1 MPVPT
6 RRKWICACTLPA
18 SDRCDALSSSR
29 SHRRSNTTSHF
40 GPGMRAN
47 YLPVE
52 LLPCTRWNQLWLIL
66 YSFFWSIYGI
76 HTDVRT
82 FVCTTMPQNIGAIL
96 FHISVQMIFICRDRD
111 ASIFLLLLGLSSG
124 NVCSMMS
131 FHVVDQSK
139 HSWKKTSSSP
149 YTKEAYTSSL
159 SIFYAYF
166 LLSFIYD
173 TYSMCCLCSLL
184 HLNAS
189 VLSFLLFLNPK
200 KPHPSDNKSQCT
212 RCALFR
218 SLFFL
223 VVVRWIALFFLQVLR
238 GRSHNHHF

>member
-159 SIFYAYF
+159 SIFYAYTSF
-166 LLSFIYD
+166 YILSTIRTLCVVCAPSYILMRV
-173 TYSMCCLCSLL
+173 YS
-184 HLNAS
+184 
-189 VLSFLLFLNPK
+189 
-200 KPHPSDNKSQCT
+200 
-212 RCALFR
+212 R
-218 SLFFL
+218 FFY
-223 VVVRWIALFFLQVLR
+223 
-238 GRSHNHHF
+238 S